1 MRRTLLKS
9 KIHRATVTGADLHYH
24 GSVTVDPLLLEA
36 ADIAIH
42 ERVEIYDIDNGE
54 RFATYAIPGEPGTGD
69 LQLNGAAAHKVS
81 VGDLV
86 ILCTYAEYDEEE
98 IADHRPTLLFVD
110 EHNRLVETKRATAE
124 TYKDETYKKLA
135 PAKAPVTNAAG
146 G

>member
-9 KIHRATVTGADLHYH
+9 KIHRAVVTGADLHYH

-36 ADIAIH
+36 ADIALH
-42 ERVEIYDIDNGE
+42 ERVEIYDITNGE
-54 RFATYAIPGEPGTGD
+54 RFATYAIPGERGSGD

-86 ILCTYAEYDEEE
+86 ILCSYAEYDEEE
-98 IADHRPTLLFVD
+98 LAAHRPPLVFVD
-110 EHNRLVETKRATAE
+110 EHNRIVEIKRATAD
-124 TYKDETYKKLA
+124 TYRSLG
-135 PAKAPVTNAAG
+135 PASAVAG